1 ADSGLNAPEFQIH
14 NDVSALHL
22 ANGLAT
28 LIQHGIVGQN
38 NMPYYGNIGQ
48 RNRIEAQLDYT
59 YEISI
64 AGNTTALINHLNLV
78 LCAGRLSP
86 ENRTSIETAI
96 ASTNLIGE
104 DKVKYIASLM
114 VLTPEFNTLY

>member
-1 ADSGLNAPEFQIH
+1 M
-14 NDVSALHL
+14 SALHL

-28 LIQHGIVGQN
+28 LIPHGIVGQN
-38 NMPYYGNIGQ
+38 SMPYYGNIGQ
-48 RNRIEAQLDYT
+48 RNRIEAELDYT

-78 LCAGRLSP
+78 LCAGRLSS

-96 ASTNLIGE
+96 ASTSLSGE
-104 DKVKYIASLM
+104 DKVKYIAGLM